1 MLLEVYK
8 CIKKVNAPCLHNL
21 FNTNTIPYQLRTSKL
36 EQPLRRTTRYGLRTF
51 SYVGSHLW
59 NNVSNDHSDI
69 AHIDFNEFRAF
80 LNTWKGPDISR
91 YAIPL
96 LWWLQC
102 CEWFLCWCL
111 SCIGYFYW
119 YFFTSLHV
127 FFYLMIVYSAIALYI
142 FAPYTCS
149 RILAFG

>member
-1 MLLEVYK
+1 MPPVSTIYS
-8 CIKKVNAPCLHNL
+8 IQ
-21 FNTNTIPYQLRTSKL
+21 IPYLINSERQSWNSHCA
-36 EQPLRRTTRYGLRTF
+36 RTTRYWLRTF
-51 SYVGSHLW
+51 SYVGPHLW
-59 NNVSNDHSDI
+59 NSVSNDHSDI

-111 SCIGYFYW
+111 SCIGYLYW
-119 YFFTSLHV
+119 YFYCKFTCIFLS
-127 FFYLMIVYSAIALYI
+127 YDMIVYLAIALYI